1 MSMPPRGFPE
11 AEINKIRHVR
21 RLTSEA
27 FEALPQGI
35 AMGMSEHETEWL
47 SLRAAPEMAVIF

>member
-1 MSMPPRGFPE
+1 MPPRGFPE